1 MVRNK
6 DGVDISACLPA
17 IAGIGTGPCQMRSA
31 SVAGGRTADLHI
43 PNRNGDNGEKTR
55 WWPGLAASKR
65 SQGLDE
71 RMNAKAAAALDRKV
85 KNKVAMQQKYR
96 DKK

>member
-1 MVRNK
+1 MRRLPSGRN
-6 DGVDISACLPA
+6 
-17 IAGIGTGPCQMRSA
+17 
-31 SVAGGRTADLHI
+31 
-43 PNRNGDNGEKTR
+43 
-55 WWPGLAASKR
+55 AASKR